1 MTQTSRDDSDPPKM
15 HHVIMIQMAVNIFC
29 AVLIIFSKE
38 RPDTFIA
45 TAVHWWI
52 ERSAGAIRI
61 LLFFEP
67 WPPTEETEK
76 IVEGMQIYRHVLAV
90 SLLIALCSI
99 MASRPYFPDW
109 SAILSAKLKA
119 AGHSKAKYAELALTG
134 YRRMVVTVAAI
145 TFLALFGHPYDKA
158 SIENFYSSELTILRL
173 PLLIGIASAFVLL
186 AITFR
191 RVVKNCRLPGSGSF
205 PDDGFN

>member
-1 MTQTSRDDSDPPKM
+1 MMQTSGDDSAQPKM

-45 TAVHWWI
+45 NGVRWWI

-99 MASRPYFPDW
+99 MASKPYLADW

-119 AGHSKAKYAELALTG
+119 AGYSRERYAELALTG

-158 SIENFYSSELTILRL
+158 SIESFYSSELTILRL

-191 RVVKNCRLPGSGSF
+191 RVVNNCGRPGSGRF
-205 PDDGFN
+205 PEDGIN

>member
-1 MTQTSRDDSDPPKM
+1 MTQPTGDDLAPPKI

-45 TAVHWWI
+45 NSVHWWI

-99 MASRPYFPDW
+99 MASRPYLPDW

-119 AGHSKAKYAELALTG
+119 AGYSKAKYAELALIPALADADS
-134 YRRMVVTVAAI
+134 RRGFPNRLKSDSAWRTR
-145 TFLALFGHPYDKA
+145 GG
-158 SIENFYSSELTILRL
+158 SSWRQRL
-173 PLLIGIASAFVLL
+173 GFERIMMRVLCG
-186 AITFR
+186 R
-191 RVVKNCRLPGSGSF
+191 
-205 PDDGFN
+205 

>member
-1 MTQTSRDDSDPPKM
+1 MTQPTGDDSAPPKI
-15 HHVIMIQMAVNIFC
+15 HHVIMFQMAVNIFC
-29 AVLIIFSKE
+29 VVLIIFSEE
-38 RPDTFIA
+38 RPDTSVA
-45 TAVHWWI
+45 NAVHWWI

-67 WPPTEETEK
+67 WPSTEETEK

-99 MASRPYFPDW
+99 MASRPYLPDW
-109 SAILSAKLKA
+109 SATLSAKLKA
-119 AGHSKAKYAELALTG
+119 AGYSKAKYGELVLTG
-134 YRRMVVTVAAI
+134 YRRMIVTVAAI

-158 SIENFYSSELTILRL
+158 SIEKFYSSELTILRL

-191 RVVKNCRLPGSGSF
+191 RLVNNCRLPGSGRF

>member
-1 MTQTSRDDSDPPKM
+1 MTQTTGEDSAPPKM
-15 HHVIMIQMAVNIFC
+15 HHVIMNQMAVNIFC
-29 AVLIIFSKE
+29 AVLIIYSKE

-45 TAVHWWI
+45 NAVHWWI

-76 IVEGMQIYRHVLAV
+76 IVEGMQIYRRVLAV

-99 MASRPYFPDW
+99 MASRPYLPDW

-119 AGHSKAKYAELALTG
+119 AGYSKAKYAELALTG
-134 YRRMVVTVAAI
+134 YRRMVVSVVAI

-158 SIENFYSSELTILRL
+158 SIENFYSSELKIFC
-173 PLLIGIASAFVLL
+173 AS
-186 AITFR
+186 R
-191 RVVKNCRLPGSGSF
+191 C
-205 PDDGFN
+205 